1 MSSFIIGHVI
11 ELLLISDDGQTR
23 PFLRALS
30 FAMCFCARSLLFQK
44 SGRAHFRVH
53 RLYFT
58 LLLIAVKETSIDARR
73 AS

>member
-1 MSSFIIGHVI
+1 MLVHHHQVI
-11 ELLLISDDGQTR
+11 ELLLIGDDR
-23 PFLRALS
+23 EDSFLEPVEFRDVFLGAV
-30 FAMCFCARSLLFQK
+30 FAVPK
-44 SGRAHFRVH
+44 SRVAHLGVH

>member
-1 MSSFIIGHVI
+1 MFLGAIIAVPEIG
-11 ELLLISDDGQTR
+11 G
-23 PFLRALS
+23 
-30 FAMCFCARSLLFQK
+30 
-44 SGRAHFRVH
+44 AHLGVH